1 MHSVSRLS
9 SWAGEGGKDPRP
21 PPRATQRIEEGNAGR
36 TPISRCLTHGK
47 GPADRS
53 TLPGGVGTGGICVVP
68 IPRWASS

>member
-1 MHSVSRLS
+1 MHSVHS
-9 SWAGEGGKDPRP
+9 SAPGPEKVAKIRV
-21 PPRATQRIEEGNAGR
+21 PPRATQRIEEVNAGR
-36 TPISRCLTHGK
+36 TPISQCLTHGK